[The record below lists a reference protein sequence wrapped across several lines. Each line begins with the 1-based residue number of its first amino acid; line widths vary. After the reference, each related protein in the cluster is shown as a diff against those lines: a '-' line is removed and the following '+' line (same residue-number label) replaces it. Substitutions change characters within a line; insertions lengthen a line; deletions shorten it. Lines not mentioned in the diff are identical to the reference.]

1 MKIKNLKPLKLAFI
15 GGGIN
20 SSIGKIHY
28 LASQLDKKFEIVAGC
43 FSTKTSINI
52 KTAKEWNI
60 DFSHTYNDIDK
71 LINLEKKNVD
81 AFVLLLPTPDHYKV
95 LKKLIIEDLN
105 VICEK
110 PIVSNIIEA
119 KKIEKLIQK
128 LNYKKL
134 YVTYNYTGYGMVRE
148 IKKIIENNKLGKLL
162 HFVFEMPQDG
172 FLLKN
177 KINKIKKWRMSDLSI
192 PTIFLD
198 LGIHLY
204 SLSSFLFNASP
215 VKIIGNASTYNF
227 KNNQI
232 IDNVS
237 VMLKYNQ
244 FTGNFWFSK
253 SSLGNRNS
261 LSLRIYFEEGAIKW
275 TQKNSDELKIY
286 VNDGTTKVY
295 DRSCRLLEANKKRYN
310 RYTAGH
316 PSGFLESFSN
326 MYSDIAFNLQ
336 NNKLSTDYIFDYK
349 QAIEGIYFLNI
360 LNQSIK
366 KNKWLQLKFKTKT

>member
-43 FSTKTSINI
+43 FSTKPSINI

-60 DFSHTYNDIDK
+60 NLSHTHNDIDK
-71 LINLEKKNVD
+71 LINLEKNNVD

-119 KKIEKLIQK
+119 KKIEKLIKK

-148 IKKIIENNKLGKLL
+148 IKKIIENKKLGKLL

-177 KINKIKKWRMSDLSI
+177 KINKIKKWRMSDLNI

-215 VKIIGNASTYNF
+215 VKIIGNASSYNF
-227 KNNQI
+227 KNSKI

-237 VMLKYNQ
+237 VLLKYNY

-261 LSLRIYFEEGAIKW
+261 LSLRIYFEEGAIMW
-275 TQKNSDELKIY
+275 SQKNSDELKISI
-286 VNDGTTKVY
+286 NDGTTKVY
-295 DRSCRLLEANKKRYN
+295 DRSCRLLEGSKKRYN

-349 QAIEGIYFLNI
+349 QAIEGIYFLDI

-366 KNKWLQLKFKTKT
+366 KNKWLQLNLK

>member
-20 SSIGKIHY
+20 SSIGKMHY

-43 FSTKTSINI
+43 FSKKPSINI

-60 DFSHTYNDIDK
+60 NLSHTYDDIDK

-110 PIVSNIIEA
+110 PIVSDIIEA
-119 KKIEKLIQK
+119 RKIEKLIEK

-148 IKKIIENNKLGKLL
+148 IKKIIENKKLGKLL

-177 KINKIKKWRMSDLSI
+177 KINKIKKWRMSDLDI

-204 SLSSFLFNASP
+204 SLSSFLFNTSPEKVIGSASH
-215 VKIIGNASTYNF
+215 YNF
-227 KNNQI
+227 KNSKI

-237 VMLKYNQ
+237 VMLKYNL

-275 TQKNSDELKIY
+275 SQKNSDELKIY

-295 DRSCRLLEANKKRYN
+295 DRSCKLLEGNKKRYN

-336 NNKLSTDYIFDYK
+336 NNKISTDYIFDYK
-349 QAIEGIYFLNI
+349 QAIDGIYFLNI

-366 KNKWLQLKFKTKT
+366 KNKWLRLKFKTRP